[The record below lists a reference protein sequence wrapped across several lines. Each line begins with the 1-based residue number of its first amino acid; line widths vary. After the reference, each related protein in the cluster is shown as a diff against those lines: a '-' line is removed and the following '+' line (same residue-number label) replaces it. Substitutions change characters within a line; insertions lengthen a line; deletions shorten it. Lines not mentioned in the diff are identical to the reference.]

1 MSEFDNI
8 FKNYLKEM
16 DLTSSAAKAVASP
29 QFTKTIDDAVGK
41 MGANGAGIKALGA
54 ALMGEPH
61 LKDLN
66 DLLDKNNTKFND
78 VGDFLQKHPDLA
90 ARFAEVGMV
99 QPKKTETTKDPAK
112 TPTTTPVPAAAA
124 VSEEPAYSTG
134 APVGG

>member
-16 DLTSSAAKAVASP
+16 DLTSSAAKAVTSP

-66 DLLDKNNTKFND
+66 ETISSVKKNKEDGGEGIVINK
-78 VGDFLQKHPDLA
+78 
-90 ARFAEVGMV
+90 
-99 QPKKTETTKDPAK
+99 
-112 TPTTTPVPAAAA
+112 TTTALRKSPRYIIYLP
-124 VSEEPAYSTG
+124 
-134 APVGG
+134 